1 MTHMKAIAGLGVF
14 LGAAL
19 LNVQAADAVR
29 LSDGRVYFVQPP
41 RLVNAVTTER
51 SALARNATYYFTI
64 EVPANSDEPLGQ
76 VAISQRDGNSAAR
89 RVAFD
94 VEDSV
99 AFIGTRRE
107 QGAEVSIANTTFD
120 DETNTVT
127 LQFNPP
133 IPPATTVTIGVDPER
148 NPRTGGIYLYGV
160 TAFPAGEQP
169 YGQFLG
175 YARIDINDPGDNLLL
190 FN

>member
-1 MTHMKAIAGLGVF
+1 MKAIAGLGVL
-14 LGAAL
+14 LGTAL
-19 LNVQAADAVR
+19 IGVQAADAVR
-29 LSDGRVYFVQPP
+29 LSDGRVYFVAPP

-64 EVPANSDEPLGQ
+64 EVPASSDEPLGQ
-76 VAISQRDGNSAAR
+76 LAITQRDGDSAAR
-89 RVAFD
+89 RVEFD

-99 AFIGTRRE
+99 AFVGTRRQ
-107 QGAEVSIANTTFD
+107 QGAEVAIASTSFN

-127 LQFNPP
+127 VQFNPP
-133 IPPATTVTIGVDPER
+133 IPPGTTVTIGVDPER

-160 TAFPAGEQP
+160 TAFPAGDQP

-175 YARIDINDPGDNLLL
+175 YGRIDINDPGDDLLL

>member
-1 MTHMKAIAGLGVF
+1 MKAIAGLGVF

-19 LNVQAADAVR
+19 IGVQAAHAVR

-41 RLVNAVTTER
+41 RLVNTVTTER

-64 EVPANSDEPLGQ
+64 DVPANSDEPLGQ
-76 VAISQRDGNSAAR
+76 VAITQRDGDSAAR
-89 RVAFD
+89 RVEFE
-94 VEDSV
+94 VEESV
-99 AFIGTRRE
+99 AFVGTRRQ
-107 QGAEVSIANTTFD
+107 QGAKVSIANTTFD
-120 DETNTVT
+120 NETNTVT

-133 IPPATTVTIGVDPER
+133 IPPGTTVTIGVDPER

-160 TAFPAGEQP
+160 TAFPAGDRP

-175 YARIDINDPGDNLLL
+175 YGRIDINDPSDDLL
-190 FN
+190 FFN